1 MRKIAQFGQSI
12 KYEGKTWAVMTRN
25 TETQHDDLVLPTFEK
40 MVITI
45 IRKVSDAERKKYYKK
60 TRELGVI
67 KPSEWKKLR

>member
-1 MRKIAQFGQSI
+1 MRKIQHSL
-12 KYEGKTWAVMTRN
+12 KYEGKRWTVMTRN
-25 TETQHDDLVLPTFEK
+25 TETQYDDLMLPKMET

-45 IRKVSDAERKKYYKK
+45 IRKTTEAERKKYYKK